1 MIDWK
6 QYPFVKMLI
15 PLCLGILANISWFPL
30 LNFNLLYLLFSFTF
44 AIIILTIASKHINY
58 NYRWISGFVVSVL
71 LFFIGFALVY
81 VNNELNQKNHFSK
94 LTTDKTFYQ
103 VKITES
109 IEIKENSVKA
119 IASVNS
125 CKTNKYWQNCKGSLI
140 IYFEKNNITAKLNYG
155 DLLLVYG
162 ELNEIQSPR
171 NPHEFNYKR
180 YLANK
185 NIYYQTYLKTNFIK
199 IIKINQGNPIKALAI
214 NLRTKFLRIFEEN
227 GMNGRE
233 YAVISAILLGQTD
246 KIDPELYKAYSGS
259 GALHVLSV
267 SGMHVGIVFISLTL
281 FLSFLNKLKNGN
293 IIKAFHLLIAVWF
306 YAMLTGLSPSVIR
319 ASTMISFIIIGK
331 ALKRDSNI
339 VNILSA
345 SGFVILCF
353 NPNLLLEVGFQLSF
367 LAVLGIVLFHE
378 LFYKL
383 WLPENKL
390 IDKIWS
396 VTCVSI
402 AAQIITTPLALYYF
416 HQFPNYFLLTNI
428 IVFIFAGV
436 IIYAGIFVIIVSF
449 IPYLSTISAKILVWM
464 IFAMNESISFIE
476 GLPFSVS
483 RSINYSYLEAFLLYS
498 LLISIVYAFVYKNKK
513 LVFSFL
519 IILLIMVSIDL
530 YSSLKI
536 NKQKR
541 FIVYSIAK
549 TSAYDFFY
557 GENQIML
564 ADSFLK
570 NDNGKIGFHIQN
582 NRIVNDIKT
591 QNFIDFR
598 DNYKNI
604 KWQFEKR
611 KNFIQFND
619 KKIVIIEKKQ
629 KYIELKSKIN
639 LDYLIL
645 TKNCNVKISDLIKV
659 FKPKLIIFDSSNK
672 LWKTQ
677 KWEAECKLLQL
688 NFYNVF
694 KEGAYISDF

>member
-1 MIDWK
+1 
-6 QYPFVKMLI
+6 MLI
-15 PLCLGILANISWFPL
+15 PLCLGILANIIWFPISHL
-30 LNFNLLYLLFSFTF
+30 GFLYLLFSFTF
-44 AIIILTIASKHINY
+44 TIIILTIASKYITY
-58 NYRWISGFVVSVL
+58 NYRWLSGFLVSVL
-71 LFFIGFALVY
+71 LFLIGFSLVF

-94 LTTDKTFYQ
+94 LTTDKTFFQ
-103 VKITES
+103 VKITEP
-109 IEIKENSVKA
+109 IEIKGNSVKA
-119 IASVNS
+119 IACVNS
-125 CKTNKYWQNCKGSLI
+125 CKSNNHWQNCKGSLL
-140 IYFEKNNITAKLNYG
+140 IYFEKDTITTKLNYG

-162 ELNEIQSPR
+162 TLNEIQSPR

-185 NIYYQTYLKTNFIK
+185 NIFYQTYLKAKFIHL
-199 IIKINQGNPIKALAI
+199 IKINQGNPIKAFAL
-214 NLRTKFLRIFEEN
+214 NLRTKLLRIFEEN
-227 GMNGRE
+227 GMTGRE

-267 SGMHVGIVFISLTL
+267 SGMHVGIVFISLTF
-281 FLSFLNKLKNGN
+281 FLSFLNKIKKGN
-293 IIKAFHLLIAVWF
+293 IIKAILLLIAVWF

-331 ALKRDSNI
+331 ALKRDSDI

-353 NPNLLLEVGFQLSF
+353 NPNLLIEVGFQLSF

-378 LFYKL
+378 LFYRL
-383 WLPENKL
+383 WLPKNKFV
-390 IDKIWS
+390 DKIWS

-416 HQFPNYFLLTNI
+416 HQFPNYFLFTNI

-449 IPYLSTISAKILVWM
+449 IPYLSIISAKILAWM
-464 IFAMNESISFIE
+464 IFAMNESIRFIE

-483 RSINYSYLEAFLLYS
+483 RNIYYNYIEALLLYI
-498 LLISIVYAFVYKNKK
+498 LLISIIYAFVYKSKK

-519 IILLIMVSIDL
+519 FILLIMVSIDF
-530 YSSLKI
+530 YSSI
-536 NKQKR
+536 NVYKQKR

-557 GENQIML
+557 GNEQIML

-570 NDNGKIGFHIQN
+570 HDNGKIGFHVQN
-582 NRIVNDIKT
+582 NRIVNAIKT
-591 QNFIDFR
+591 QNFINFSND
-598 DNYKNI
+598 YKNRN
-604 KWQFEKR
+604 WQFEKR

-619 KKIVIIEKKQ
+619 KRIVIIEKKQ
-629 KYIELKSKIN
+629 KYKELKTKIN

-659 FKPKLIIFDSSNK
+659 FNPNLIIFDTSNK

-677 KWEAECKLLQL
+677 KWEAECNLLQIH
-688 NFYNVF
+688 FYNVL
-694 KEGAYISDF
+694 KDGAYEIAF